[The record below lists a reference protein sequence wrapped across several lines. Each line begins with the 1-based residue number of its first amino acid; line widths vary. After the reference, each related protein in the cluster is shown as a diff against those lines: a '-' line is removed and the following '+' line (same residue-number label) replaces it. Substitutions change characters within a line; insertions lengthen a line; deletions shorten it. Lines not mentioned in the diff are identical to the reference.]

1 MESPKKKK
9 LAVPA
14 CKRSVDDGD
23 TPDTSMEDL
32 CRKKFKPIAP
42 KPVIRKDQHQSVLSA
57 ALPVKNDVA
66 GGKEVTVLPS
76 PKLDANSLY
85 VMRPSGSLPLM
96 CGGPMIMPIPVP
108 VVPGKD
114 GSYIPLQVPIPI
126 PVMVPVVVSVNQ
138 PETSSASRSPL
149 TVAADSQKTKGSS
162 VVNITGAHASKKE
175 GPNSLGASKQDK
187 SPSTGTK
194 TKPCRYKYSM
204 IKNGSLFKDILRGV
218 SGDFMANHG
227 ITFEL
232 PVSTGEATS
241 TTQETSQDASSVD
254 SIKDKSRESHAR
266 SDIPKETCATPLQ
279 TDQNGVQMIQSINV
293 TPCTTLSTLE
303 ASRTQQAQIP
313 SAEKRPPL
321 VSVERQI
328 PVIGNTQHTTRE
340 VSAPGKDG
348 LTTPSVSSTAVV
360 HRPPHHDFSTQKT
373 YLNQPT
379 SSCSSTILK
388 SSSHHNNLQ
397 HPSSTSLQVP
407 CTPTAN
413 LQVRQNSDGI
423 SREHPQPNRT
433 DSSVTSLTT
442 STLQPFVQPMIPQS
456 SSGVTVTKATLM
468 SSVSGSNNPSQT
480 SSASNVPVVT
490 SSIVHRSLPSST
502 AALVE
507 SISHPQWNFSHVS
520 QFRGIQ
526 GTPGSRLASH
536 QSQNMPLSCST
547 PNRNSARLDDSSLY
561 SMDEMH
567 TFSVEMDQ
575 SSGSLLGSDDNVSA
589 VLGMSDVGM
598 PVSTTTTLS
607 DSPTRRAVT
616 AIVTPL
622 PRSAAG
628 TVTTTTGGSQT
639 QVSETV
645 RVTCTTHGSSTTN
658 AESSTVSMLSIPNQA
673 TAPSTRNHIASS
685 TQCQTNQVSGAE
697 VRSQWSGGSV
707 ASSRQQQTGLVSVP
721 SQTSVQ
727 SPCTVS
733 TSNNC
738 VPQVNAAFQGH
749 SASTQGNLQIT
760 PFQTQNNMASC
771 NAGQKLQSIT
781 SPHNHARNSH
791 HGIHTAITYSSSS
804 HAGHETQRQQRSAS
818 SHTLRSPSVNVGQ
831 GGITNIRFPNTCRTE
846 HLNVPPSS
854 GGKAV
859 NSNQPVPRE
868 SVAGNVSR
876 IPGGVPSQNEQSHYP
891 ENRAPNMEVR
901 NHSQRAGENQQN
913 LMQNGPAV
921 STQIINPGSDR
932 QNISSTQNH
941 PVSTAFSSST
951 FHTATQRPQLQMNA
965 ARMPSSSGIHPVWQP
980 QWAGN
985 AQVRPHHPPFANSVD
1000 QHHATRPSATAQM
1013 RQQPERPT
1021 PSDGNSTSDTLIAS
1035 SSVQSVPLQSN
1046 LTARSDMGEQFQASM
1061 RTGHPAVPPT
1071 HPPHTRAGNTN
1082 IISTSH
1088 AAQVPVFPVAS
1099 EKSVTAGNHP
1109 NPMNFSTPTN
1119 EPGPKVPYPLVPPI
1133 MFGNSAPVPGLPVGG
1148 IHGVPIPGNFSSHSA
1163 MGQSTQAPAMIS
1175 APTSPVHHPIT
1186 PASHDRHRMY
1196 LPSHYSTL
1204 HRPLYMPPSPAPN
1217 SEIPLL
1223 SPHSYGQLH
1232 VHDSVLYSPRF
1243 PSSLHR
1249 LSPGVNNNFHPA
1261 PLHRNFP
1268 STDHLDNYARNHLP
1282 HPSPHYENSI
1292 PTAPLRMP
1300 QVGQSSHHTADV
1312 ASSSSS
1318 RVPRPLGSLQH
1329 SSILANRE
1337 QNSLFEQNL
1346 QRLLA
1351 HSARRHSAAFAGAHR
1366 YSSAL
1371 PCEHSLTHHPMG
1383 SLSSVSSSC
1392 IPHTS
1397 TTVSF
1402 STPMTGPMT
1411 GLAQPSQPLP
1421 TPRLSEQPLS
1431 SRQSSAPPA
1440 ISSAPDM
1447 PSATTV
1453 STSMT
1458 ATTSTV
1464 VTSRAII
1471 GNTSDK
1477 YLPLELVAPDTSNA
1491 QTAPSSS
1498 AATTP
1503 SQVTGDQIVKCGD
1516 TVLQCSRQVLRESG
1530 RTVLCCWFCD
1540 YHTAEPRKMRRH
1552 QKKESEPLK
1561 CQLCS
1566 FHSDSRCA
1574 VNQHYKEEHM
1584 DKDDPFRSVPP

>member
-76 PKLDANSLY
+76 PKLDANNLY

-138 PETSSASRSPL
+138 PETSSASRSPV
-149 TVAADSQKTKGSS
+149 TVTADSQKTKGSS
-162 VVNITGAHASKKE
+162 VVNITGAHASKKDS
-175 GPNSLGASKQDK
+175 SLGASKQDK

-241 TTQETSQDASSVD
+241 TTQEASQDASSVD
-254 SIKDKSRESHAR
+254 GIKDISRESHAP
-266 SDIPKETCATPLQ
+266 SDIPKEACATPLQ
-279 TDQNGVQMIQSINV
+279 TNQNGVQMIQSINV

-313 SAEKRPPL
+313 PAEKRPPP
-321 VSVERQI
+321 VSVE
-328 PVIGNTQHTTRE
+328 
-340 VSAPGKDG
+340 
-348 LTTPSVSSTAVV
+348 
-360 HRPPHHDFSTQKT
+360 
-373 YLNQPT
+373 
-379 SSCSSTILK
+379 
-388 SSSHHNNLQ
+388 
-397 HPSSTSLQVP
+397 
-407 CTPTAN
+407 
-413 LQVRQNSDGI
+413 
-423 SREHPQPNRT
+423 
-433 DSSVTSLTT
+433 
-442 STLQPFVQPMIPQS
+442 
-456 SSGVTVTKATLM
+456 
-468 SSVSGSNNPSQT
+468 
-480 SSASNVPVVT
+480 
-490 SSIVHRSLPSST
+490 
-502 AALVE
+502 
-507 SISHPQWNFSHVS
+507 
-520 QFRGIQ
+520 
-526 GTPGSRLASH
+526 
-536 QSQNMPLSCST
+536 ST

-658 AESSTVSMLSIPNQA
+658 VESSTVSMLSMTNQA
-673 TAPSTRNHIASS
+673 TATSTRNHTGSS

-697 VRSQWSGGSV
+697 VRNQWSGGNV

-721 SQTSVQ
+721 SQASVQ

-749 SASTQGNLQIT
+749 STSTQGNPQIT
-760 PFQTQNNMASC
+760 SFPTQNNMASC

-791 HGIHTAITYSSSS
+791 HGIHTATTYSSSS
-804 HAGHETQRQQRSAS
+804 QAGHEIQRQQRSAS

-854 GGKAV
+854 SGKAV
-859 NSNQPVPRE
+859 NSNQPVPRD
-868 SVAGNVSR
+868 SVATNVSR
-876 IPGGVPSQNEQSHYP
+876 IPGGVRSQNEQSHYP

-932 QNISSTQNH
+932 QNITSTQNH

-965 ARMPSSSGIHPVWQP
+965 TRMPSSSDVHPVWQP
-980 QWAGN
+980 QWTGN
-985 AQVRPHHPPFANSVD
+985 AQVRPHHPPFASSVD
-1000 QHHATRPSATAQM
+1000 QHHVTRPSATAQM

-1021 PSDGNSTSDTLIAS
+1021 PSDGNNTSDTLIAS
-1035 SSVQSVPLQSN
+1035 STVQSVPLQSN
-1046 LTARSDMGEQFQASM
+1046 LTARSDIGEQFQVSM

-1109 NPMNFSTPTN
+1109 NPMNFSAPTN

-1133 MFGNSAPVPGLPVGG
+1133 MFGNSAPVPGLQVGG

-1312 ASSSSS
+1312 VSSSSS

-1351 HSARRHSAAFAGAHR
+1351 HSARRHSAALAGAHR

-1383 SLSSVSSSC
+1383 SFSSVSSSC

-1397 TTVSF
+1397 TTLSF

-1411 GLAQPSQPLP
+1411 GLAQPSQPRP
-1421 TPRLSEQPLS
+1421 TPRLPEQPLS

-1440 ISSAPDM
+1440 ISSATDM

-1503 SQVTGDQIVKCGD
+1503 SQVAGDQIVKCGD